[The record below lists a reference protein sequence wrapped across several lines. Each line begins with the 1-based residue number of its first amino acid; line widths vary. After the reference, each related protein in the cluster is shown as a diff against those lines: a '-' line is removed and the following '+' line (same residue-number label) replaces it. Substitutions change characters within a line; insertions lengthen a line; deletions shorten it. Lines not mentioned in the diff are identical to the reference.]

1 MNCCCCFPR
10 GLRICRDG
18 EDVFAVPQSSGNLW
32 DDGRKLLGWSRSK
45 TIGQSAQGRG
55 RLCHLID
62 VRDECVL
69 VNAFLENIFYT
80 LLQSEKRLSRSAEFY
95 QMTGVL
101 VTRSRLRPTLRVED
115 SLCSTG
121 TLFSLHTLPR
131 TTLRPPHHAGLTMPL
146 H

>member
-1 MNCCCCFPR
+1 MNCCCSFAR

-62 VRDECVL
+62 VRDVYVL

-80 LLQSEKRLSRSAEFY
+80 LLQSEKMLSRSAEVY

-101 VTRSRLRPTLRVED
+101 VTRSRLRLY
-115 SLCSTG
+115 
-121 TLFSLHTLPR
+121 
-131 TTLRPPHHAGLTMPL
+131 LTCRGFVV
-146 H
+146 